1 MSASMWI
8 KNGSAAI
15 LAFKRSAGV
24 TPEVNVRNPLH
35 TGGEAGFET
44 QDRRDEKSKTGVQQ
58 ICF

>member
-1 MSASMWI
+1 MWI

-44 QDRRDEKSKTGVQQ
+44 QERRDEKSKTGVQQ